1 MPGRP
6 KIGTIRVQL
15 DSPSKNL
22 YCKKKRTKTNEG
34 MNEKRKALLQQ
45 RSVLHS
51 MRFHVVTTGKLL
63 TSESAD
69 GNALKTGLVE
79 DMVVEDWF

>member
-1 MPGRP
+1 
-6 KIGTIRVQL
+6 
-15 DSPSKNL
+15 
-22 YCKKKRTKTNEG
+22 